1 MKINQ
6 IVYDVRTKK
15 EVIKTIEITDE
26 EFSKKV
32 KEQKANKIQQELKG
46 LDEMINEITN
56 KKNKLREELSQL

>member
-56 KKNKLREELSQL
+56 KKNKLREELNQL